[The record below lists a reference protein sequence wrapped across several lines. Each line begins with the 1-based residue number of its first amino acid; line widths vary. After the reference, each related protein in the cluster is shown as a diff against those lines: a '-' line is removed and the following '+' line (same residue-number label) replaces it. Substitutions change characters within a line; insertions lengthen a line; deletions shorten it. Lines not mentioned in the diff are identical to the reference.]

1 MNGFPFSPGQA
12 STFAGPV
19 DTLFFILLA
28 LAGAITAG
36 VCLTMVYFLV
46 KYHRGSRASRV
57 HPTSSNL
64 RLELTWTIV
73 PLLLSFG
80 VFFYGARLYF
90 DMYRPPARAIEI
102 QVVGKQWMW
111 KFQHPEGQQEI
122 DELHVPV
129 GQPIRLNMIS
139 QDVIHSFFVPAFRV
153 KQDVLPGR
161 YTTAWFQATQV
172 GSYHLFCTQYC
183 GTDHAVMGG
192 QVIVLSQADYQ
203 QWLANTSGG
212 QTLAQ
217 QGADLFRAYGCS
229 GCHLMDG
236 SGVGPSLIGVYG
248 RPVHLADGTTVI
260 ADDKYVRDSILL
272 PESQV
277 VAGYRP
283 VMPSFQGIL
292 DEGEVLQ
299 LIDYVKSLGAPQQ
312 PGQPAP
318 TVPAPGGQ
326 P

>member
-1 MNGFPFSPGQA
+1 M
-12 STFAGPV
+12 T
-19 DTLFFILLA
+19 
-28 LAGAITAG
+28 
-36 VCLTMVYFLV
+36 
-46 KYHRGSRASRV
+46 
-57 HPTSSNL
+57 
-64 RLELTWTIV
+64 
-73 PLLLSFG
+73 
-80 VFFYGARLYF
+80 
-90 DMYRPPARAIEI
+90 
-102 QVVGKQWMW
+102 
-111 KFQHPEGQQEI
+111 
-122 DELHVPV
+122 
-129 GQPIRLNMIS
+129 S
-139 QDVIHSFFVPAFRV
+139 QDVIHSFYIPAFRM

-192 QVIVLSQADYQ
+192 QVIVMSQSDYQ
-203 QWLANTSGG
+203 AWLANTSGG

-236 SGVGPSLIGVYG
+236 SGVGPALIGVYG
-248 RPVHLADGTTVI
+248 RPVHLADGSTVI
-260 ADDKYVRDSILL
+260 ADDKYIRDSILL
-272 PESQV
+272 PQSQV

-292 DEGEVLQ
+292 DEGQVQQ